1 MMVQYTSVTM
11 TLTDEGFMTMA
22 SFFESELSK
31 SLLILA
37 MAGTLAACG
46 GSGSSSGN
54 DNDDDNLSE
63 EEHAGGRLIY
73 SVSDDSGLN
82 MYDQTVE
89 SDEAYS
95 TDVVA
100 TSATGATL
108 VLAKSGLTAAMLDGG
123 AVSIVDSGLEHLAE
137 EDGHTH
143 DVTLTDTTLTSGAT
157 QVVATHEYFSAYDGS
172 TSTVLNADD
181 GAVVTTW
188 NSVDY
193 PTLALSGGHYLT
205 FTDIDGSITVEVKEA
220 DGESLATPVSATCN
234 GDISATA
241 QTEYLTQILCSDDS
255 LLSVVTDEGE
265 TNTSFTIVTD
275 TSATVADLT
284 NLTATHST
292 YNVIAGWST
301 ETNKLVLSKAHSDHV
316 DTVDISSELVA
327 DGIITVAAPTSDESE
342 ALGVLGTG
350 GRFIALFYHAE
361 GEELS
366 VEDNST
372 FELDTSIDW
381 SASDLLLADS
391 EAFIGINSANNTL
404 FFIDG
409 HDGESYHLHSSAEGS
424 SDLRVLASAVLTHV
438 QTEHEHEE
446 EDHEEGEEHDHEE

>member
-1 MMVQYTSVTM
+1 
-11 TLTDEGFMTMA
+11 MA

-31 SLLILA
+31 SLLVLA
-37 MAGTLAACG
+37 MAGTLAGCG
-46 GSGSSSGN
+46 GS
-54 DNDDDNLSE
+54 DNNSDSDTDDHSD
-63 EEHAGGRLIY
+63 EEHHDEEHTGGRLIY

-82 MYDQTVE
+82 MYDQTAE
-89 SDEAYS
+89 EADAFS

-108 VLAKSGLTAAMLDGG
+108 VLAKSGLTAAMLDNG

-143 DVTLTDTTLTSGAT
+143 EVTLTETALTSGAT
-157 QVVATHEYFSAYDGS
+157 QVVATHEYFSAFDGS
-172 TSTVLNADD
+172 TSTVLNAED

-205 FTDIDGSITVEVKEA
+205 FNDIDGSITVEVKEA

-255 LLSVVTDEGE
+255 LLSVVADEGE
-265 TNTSFTIVTD
+265 TDTSFAIVTD

-292 YNVIAGWST
+292 YDVIAGWST
-301 ETNKLVLSKAHSDHV
+301 EANKLVLSKAHSDHV

-327 DGIITVAAPTSDESE
+327 DGIITVAAPTGDESE
-342 ALGVLGTG
+342 VLGVLGTG

-366 VEDNST
+366 VEDSSA

-381 SASDLLLADS
+381 SASDLLLTDS
-391 EAFIGINSANNTL
+391 EAFIGINTANNTL

-409 HDGESYHLHSSAEGS
+409 HYGASYHLHSSAEGS

-438 QTEHEHEE
+438 QTEHEHDDEV
-446 EDHEEGEEHDHEE
+446 GEEHDHEE